1 MDNNNNSPKRRR
13 ARKPDGSFKGD
24 AGLNEAWEATPIDRV
39 VSDKT
44 VDYSIKQQ
52 VSGPSTPSAGKY
64 GKKDKVR
71 PTFGSVTTTFN

>member
-1 MDNNNNSPKRRR
+1 MDTTYGPKGRR
-13 ARKPDGSFKGD
+13 ARKADGSFKGD
-24 AGLNEAWEATPIDRV
+24 AGLNEAGEATPSDRV

-44 VDYSIKQQ
+44 GDYSIKQQ

>member
-1 MDNNNNSPKRRR
+1 MDNNNSPKRRR
-13 ARKPDGSFKGD
+13 ARKPDGSFKVD